1 MGGDTAMAAAR
12 IDRKPSIEF
21 EPRTL
26 TMDQIQ
32 FAREAA
38 LYVMNTRTMEA
49 ALSVFTEGLEPVV
62 GVARGN
68 GSAVNWMEMMSEEE
82 QYLENEDEDEDDDV
96 ELPGIRDTSIG
107 SFLTN

>member
-1 MGGDTAMAAAR
+1 MMMGGDTAMAAAR

-62 GVARGN
+62 GVARRN

-96 ELPGIRDTSIG
+96 ELPGIRDIASAP
-107 SFLTN
+107 F